1 VSAPQPVVPEDEQV
15 HPVDPDDWAW
25 NESWY
30 FSWIDLAG
38 RAPESGQD
46 GRAPESGTIGRAP
59 ESGGSGGPAGFFRV
73 GLLPNQRR
81 GILWCFVHVDGEWLG
96 LSESRLDGRFFDTA
110 KGLTFDR
117 WALRCGWLPGTP
129 LEDGRFTFEGDLLVR
144 SGPRAGDY
152 VPVSVDLAYR
162 ATAAPV
168 PTGTGHDDRVSPYAA
183 SRFEQ
188 MLSAEGTVT
197 VGGVE
202 HAVHAGAHRD
212 RSWGPREWR
221 HLFTLGDLQS
231 ADRQLYFVARTFP
244 GVGMAF
250 YRDGSGEPARA
261 AGSGQRGVHHLLVAD
276 GSIDFDDERRT
287 FGEARLRLEG
297 RDVEPFEVTMRP
309 ISPSVVFDMGNTVEP
324 PERWLYY
331 RTLVEAHADGWEG
344 PCRGW
349 FESSRYGLA

>member
-1 VSAPQPVVPEDEQV
+1 MSPPRPVVPDDEEV
-15 HPVDPDDWAW
+15 HRADPDEWAW

-30 FSWIDLAG
+30 FSWIDL
-38 RAPESGQD
+38 D
-46 GRAPESGTIGRAP
+46 GRAPGSGDHGRAP
-59 ESGGSGGPAGFFRV
+59 GSGDHGRAPGSGELDGPAGFFRV

-110 KGLTFDR
+110 GGLSIDR
-117 WALRCGWLPGTP
+117 WALRFAWRPGSP
-129 LEDGRFTFEGDLLVR
+129 LRDGRFTFEGDLLVR
-144 SGPRAGDY
+144 AGARAGDY
-152 VPVSVDLAYR
+152 VPVAIDLTYR

-168 PTGTGHDDRVSPYAA
+168 PTGTGTDERTSSYEA

-188 MLSAEGTVT
+188 MLQASGTVT
-197 VGGVE
+197 VDGRTHQVD
-202 HAVHAGAHRD
+202 AGAHRD

-231 ADRQLYFVARTFP
+231 RDRQLYFVGRSFP

-250 YRDGSGEPARA
+250 LREGEAL
-261 AGSGQRGVHHLLVAD
+261 HHLLVDD
-276 GSIDFDDERRT
+276 GSIDFDDEHRT
-287 FGEARLRLEG
+287 FRHAHLHVARTDG
-297 RDVEPFEVTMRP
+297 DGFDVTMRP
-309 ISPSVVFDMGNTVEP
+309 ISTSVVFDMGTTVDP

-331 RTLVEAHADGWEG
+331 RTLVEAHADGWDG

-349 FESSRYGLA
+349 FETSRYGT